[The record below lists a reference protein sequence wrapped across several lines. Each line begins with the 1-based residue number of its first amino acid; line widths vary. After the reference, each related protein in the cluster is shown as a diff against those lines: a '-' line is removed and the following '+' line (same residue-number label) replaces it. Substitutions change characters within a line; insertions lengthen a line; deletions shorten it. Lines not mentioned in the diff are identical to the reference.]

1 MELVVRGLELYG
13 RYVVTVLILS
23 SSVALAAWLASSIV
37 SWSNTR
43 EGKHR
48 PGPGA

>member
-1 MELVVRGLELYG
+1 VATMLVLG
-13 RYVVTVLILS
+13 

-43 EGKHR
+43 ERKHR
-48 PGPGA
+48 PGPGG